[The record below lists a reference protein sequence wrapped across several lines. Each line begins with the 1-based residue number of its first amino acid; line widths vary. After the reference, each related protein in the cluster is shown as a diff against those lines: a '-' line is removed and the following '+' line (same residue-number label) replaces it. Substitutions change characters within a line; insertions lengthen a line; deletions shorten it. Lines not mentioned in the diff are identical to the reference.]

1 MARSLPRPDSIIGY
15 RKDGR
20 PIRPILGASED
31 DPSNTGTGGA
41 LAVDQETL
49 GKLLAR
55 EKEQGRRAAS
65 KSLLD
70 ELGFTSKDEAAAW
83 VKSQRDAQTAQLSD
97 VERREQAAAEAE
109 ARAAQREAAASA
121 RERTAQRRAVL
132 VGLGATGK
140 GLDAAERLLSVPDDA
155 DDQALTDAATQLAT
169 DWPQFFG
176 GQAQQQPAAAPGG
189 SPAGGP
195 PARGGQVT
203 RPGVAGL
210 DMAKRRGYSS

>member
-31 DPSNTGTGGA
+31 DTTNTASGGA
-41 LAVDQETL
+41 PAVDQETL

-70 ELGFTSKDEAAAW
+70 DLGFASRDEAAAW
-83 VKSQRDAQTAQLSD
+83 VKAQRDAQTAQMSD
-97 VERREQAAAEAE
+97 VERREQAAADAE

-121 RERTAQRRAVL
+121 RERIAQRRAAL

-140 GLDAAERLLSVPDDA
+140 GLDAAERLLTVPDDA
-155 DDQALTDAATQLAT
+155 DDQALTDAAAQLAA

-176 GQAQQQPAAAPGG
+176 GQAQQPPAVAPGG

-195 PARGGQVT
+195 PPRGGQVV

-210 DMAKRRGYSS
+210 DMAKRRGYST

>member
-1 MARSLPRPDSIIGY
+1 MVRSLPRPDSIIGY

-31 DPSNTGTGGA
+31 DTSNPGTGGA

-55 EKEQGRRAAS
+55 KKEQGRRAAS

-97 VERREQAAAEAE
+97 MERREQAAAEAE
-109 ARAAQREAAASA
+109 AREAAASA
-121 RERTAQRRAVL
+121 RERAAQRRTGL
-132 VGLGATGK
+132 VGLGATREG
-140 GLDAAERLLSVPDDA
+140 
-155 DDQALTDAATQLAT
+155 
-169 DWPQFFG
+169 W
-176 GQAQQQPAAAPGG
+176 
-189 SPAGGP
+189 
-195 PARGGQVT
+195 AR
-203 RPGVAGL
+203 PS
-210 DMAKRRGYSS
+210 GY